1 MGWFIKFID
10 SSVGKKLIM
19 AGTGL
24 FLYFYLIIHLV
35 ANLFLLANDN
45 GAAFNAYADFMS
57 SNANIPVRIIEIIL
71 FLAFIYH
78 IINGIRLWFSNRA
91 AKGTAYKVNNP
102 SENSTFFSRF
112 MVQSGVIV
120 FIFLV
125 IHLRTFFIAHK
136 FGHPEETMYES
147 ALIAFSDTY
156 YSLFYILAMILLAFH
171 LVHGFQSAFQTLG
184 LRHKKYTSLI
194 KGFGIVF
201 SILLCAGFALIPLVL
216 LFNSAGGN

>member
-10 SSVGKKLIM
+10 SSVGKKLVM
-19 AGTGL
+19 AATGL
-24 FLYFYLIIHLV
+24 FLYVYLIIHLA
-35 ANLFLLANDN
+35 ANLLLLLNDN
-45 GAAFNAYADFMS
+45 GNAFNAYADFMS
-57 SNANIPVRIIEIIL
+57 SNINIPIRIIEIIL
-71 FLAFIYH
+71 FLAFAYH
-78 IINGIRLWFSNRA
+78 IVNGIRLWLNNRK
-91 AKGTAYKVNNP
+91 AKGPTYKENNP

-125 IHLRTFFIAHK
+125 IHLRTFFIEHK
-136 FGHPEETMYES
+136 FGHPEESMYES
-147 ALIAFSDTY
+147 AIIAFSNTF
-156 YSLFYILAMILLAFH
+156 YSLFYVLAMILLAFH

-184 LRHKKYTSLI
+184 LRHNKYTSFI

-201 SILLCAGFALIPLVL
+201 SILLCVGFALIPLVL